1 MLRSLIAL
9 LSLFAFAGA
18 LPAQQTTGSIR
29 GQVAD
34 DSGAVIPGAKITA
47 VGPGG
52 VQKTAVAGDDGTY
65 ALTGLT
71 PGAWSVTAASPGLKQ
86 IAPVKVNVSA
96 GTSQSA
102 TLTLTVVLENQEVT
116 VKENTGPEVS
126 VSPENNAGSIEL
138 KGTDL
143 QALSDD
149 PDELA
154 DDLQALAGPSA
165 GPDGGQIFIDGFTGG
180 QLPPKDSIREIRIN
194 QNPFSSEYDK
204 LGYGRIEIFTK
215 PGTDQWHGQGFLN
228 ASDIAFDARN
238 PYSATEPSFQSQ
250 QFGGNV
256 SGSLSKKT
264 SFFLDVQRRNID
276 DAAVVNAIVL
286 SPSLTPTPFNQT
298 LPTPQRRTEISPRI
312 DYQLSPN
319 NTLMFRYSY
328 ERNDAQNSG
337 VNGFSLPSQAFSNL
351 NTENRVQVTD
361 TIVLNPKTI
370 NETRFQ
376 YLHDQIGENVTNN
389 TPTLNVVGAFTS
401 GGSPVGASSDLQNH
415 WELQNYTSYVSGTH
429 TIKFG
434 GRMRSLTDDNISR
447 NGYNGTFTFSSIG
460 RYQQTLLLEQ
470 QGLSAEA
477 IQQAGF
483 GPSQFTMN
491 AGIPQSSVFY
501 IDAGLFVQDDWRL
514 RPNLTLSMGLRYEIQ
529 NNIGDTH
536 DWAPRFGFAWAP
548 GQSKGGGRPKT
559 VIRGGFGI
567 FYTRFDESY
576 TLQAER
582 YNGIAQQQYIVNY
595 PTFFP
600 NIPPISQLPLVNNQ
614 NIDTVAN
621 NLQSPYI
628 MQSAITVERQ
638 LPLNTTLSATF
649 TDSHGLHLL
658 RSRDIN
664 APLPG
669 TFVPGVADSGVY
681 PFGGYGQINQFESAG
696 LLNQEQIMVN
706 FNSRINSNV
715 FLFGG
720 YSYNNANSNT
730 DGAGTFPNNT
740 YNLQSEYG
748 PAGIDIHHRV
758 FFGGSVNT
766 KWNVRF
772 SPFIIYHSSQPFD
785 IILGRDLYG
794 DGYLN
799 TARPAFAGTQTG
811 PNIVDTPY
819 GAFNLAPGPNDQIIP
834 RNYGNGPAYF
844 TLNMRLSKTFGFG
857 GERATG
863 GSGGG
868 GGGGGGGGHDHGG
881 GPMGGG
887 MRGMFGDVATGRK
900 YNVTVGVQ
908 ARNLLNSVNPGQP
921 VAILTSPVFGQSISS
936 AGGFGAT
943 NAINRRIEF
952 QIRFLF

>member
-9 LSLFAFAGA
+9 LFLFAFAAGA
-18 LPAQQTTGSIR
+18 RAQQTMGTIR

-34 DSGAVIPGAKITA
+34 DSGAVIPGARITA

-52 VQKTAVAGDDGTY
+52 VQKAAVSGDDGTY
-65 ALTGLT
+65 TLTGLT

-86 IAPVKVNVSA
+86 ILPVKVNVSA
-96 GTSQSA
+96 GASQSA
-102 TLTLTVVLENQEVT
+102 TLTLSVVLENQEVT
-116 VKENTGPEVS
+116 VKETTGPEVS
-126 VSPENNAGSIEL
+126 VSPENNAGSIQL

-194 QNPFSSEYDK
+194 QNPFSSEFDK

-215 PGTDQWHGQGFLN
+215 PGTDKWHGQGFLN

-238 PYSATEPSFQSQ
+238 PYSTTEPSFQSQ

-256 SGSLSKKT
+256 AGSLNKKT
-264 SFFLDVQRRNID
+264 SLFLDVQQRNID
-276 DAAVVNAIVL
+276 DAAIVNAIVL

-298 LPTPQRRTEISPRI
+298 LATPQRRTEVSPRI
-312 DYQLSPN
+312 DYQLTPD

-328 ERNDAQNSG
+328 ERNDLQNMG
-337 VNGFSLPSQAFSNL
+337 VNGFSLPSQAFSTL

-376 YLHDQIGENVTNN
+376 YLHDQIGQNVTNN
-389 TPTLNVVGAFTS
+389 SPTLNVVGAFTS
-401 GGSPVGASSDLQNH
+401 GGSPIGASSDLQNH
-415 WELQNYTSYVSGTH
+415 WEMQNYTSYVSGTH

-434 GRMRSLTDDNISR
+434 GRIRSLTDDNISR

-460 RYQQTLLLEQ
+460 RYQQTLLLQQ
-470 QGLSAEA
+470 QGLSPEA

-483 GPSQFTMN
+483 GPSQFTLN
-491 AGIPQSSVFY
+491 AGTPQSSVFY
-501 IDAGLFVQDDWRL
+501 IDAGLFFQDDWRL
-514 RPNLTLSMGLRYEIQ
+514 RPNLTLSLGMRYEIQ
-529 NNIGDTH
+529 NNIGDTS

-548 GQSKGGGRPKT
+548 GQGKGGGRPKT

-567 FYTRFDESY
+567 FYTRFDEMY
-576 TLQAER
+576 TLQSER

-595 PTFFP
+595 PTFYP
-600 NIPPISQLPLVNNQ
+600 NVPPISQLPLVNNQ

-621 NLQSPYI
+621 NLRSPYI
-628 MQSAITVERQ
+628 LQSAITVERQ

-669 TFVPGVADSGVY
+669 TYVSGVSDSGLY
-681 PFGGYGQINQFESAG
+681 PFAGYGQINQFESAG

-706 FNSRINSNV
+706 FNSRINSNM

-720 YSYNNANSNT
+720 YSYNNASSNT
-730 DGAGTFPNNT
+730 DGATTFPNNS

-748 PAGIDIHHRV
+748 PAAIDVHHRV

-772 SPFIIYHSSQPFD
+772 SPFIIYRSNQPFD
-785 IILGRDLYG
+785 IVLGRDLYG

-799 TARPAFAGTQTG
+799 TARPAFANGQTG

-819 GAFNLAPGPNDQIIP
+819 GAFNIAPGPNDQIIP
-834 RNYGNGPAYF
+834 RNYGNGPGYF
-844 TLNMRLSKTFGFG
+844 TLNLRLSKTFGFG
-857 GERATG
+857 GERAAG
-863 GSGGG
+863 GSG

-887 MRGMFGDVATGRK
+887 MRGMFGEVATGRK

-908 ARNLLNSVNPGQP
+908 GRNLLNSVNPGTP
-921 VAILTSPVFGQSISS
+921 VAILTSPVFGESISS

>member
-1 MLRSLIAL
+1 MFRSLIAFL
-9 LSLFAFAGA
+9 TLFAFAGA
-18 LPAQQTTGSIR
+18 ASAQQTLGSIR

-52 VQKTAVAGDDGTY
+52 AQKSSVAGDDGTY
-65 ALTGLT
+65 SITGLT
-71 PGAWSVTAASPGLKQ
+71 PGGWTVTAASPGLKQ
-86 IAPVKVNVSA
+86 IQPVKVTVSA
-96 GTSQSA
+96 GTSQNAKLMLS
-102 TLTLTVVLENQEVT
+102 VVLENQEVT
-116 VKENTGPEVS
+116 VKETTGPEVS
-126 VSPENNAGSIEL
+126 VSPENNAGSIQL

-194 QNPFSSEYDK
+194 QNPFSSEFDK

-238 PYSATEPSFQSQ
+238 PYSTTEPSFQSQ

-256 SGSLSKKT
+256 SGSLNKKT
-264 SFFLDVQRRNID
+264 SLFLDVERRNID

-286 SPSLTPTPFNQT
+286 SPSLTPTPINQT

-312 DYQLSPN
+312 DYQLSPD

-328 ERNDAQNSG
+328 ERNDLQNVG
-337 VNGFSLPSQAFSNL
+337 VNGFSLPSQAYSKL

-376 YLHDQIGENVTNN
+376 YLHDQTGENVTNDS
-389 TPTLNVVGAFTS
+389 PTLNVVGAFTS
-401 GGSPVGASSDLQNH
+401 GGSPVGASSFVQNH
-415 WELQNYTSYVSGTH
+415 WELQNYTSYISGTH

-434 GRMRSLTDDNISR
+434 GRIRSLTDDSISR
-447 NGYNGTFTFSSIG
+447 NGYNGTFTFSSLG

-483 GPSQFTMN
+483 GPSQYTLN
-491 AGIPQSSVFY
+491 AGIPQSNVFY
-501 IDAGLFVQDDWRL
+501 IDAEFFLQDDWRV
-514 RPNLTLSMGLRYEIQ
+514 RPNLTLSLGMRYEIQ
-529 NNIGDTH
+529 NNIGDTT

-548 GQSKGGGRPKT
+548 GQGKAGGRPKT

-582 YNGIAQQQYIVNY
+582 YNGITQQQYIVNY
-595 PTFFP
+595 PTFYP
-600 NIPPISQLPLVNNQ
+600 NVPPIGQLPLVNNQ

-638 LPLNTTLSATF
+638 LPLNTTVAATF

-664 APLPG
+664 APIPG
-669 TFVPGVADSGVY
+669 SYVAGVADSGVY
-681 PFGGYGQINQFESAG
+681 PYGGYGQINQFESAG
-696 LLNQEQIMVN
+696 LLNQEQFMVN
-706 FNSRINSNV
+706 FNSRINSNI
-715 FLFGG
+715 FLFGN
-720 YSYNNANSNT
+720 YAYNNAYSNT

-748 PAGIDIHHRV
+748 PAAIDIHSRV

-772 SPFIIYHSSQPFD
+772 SPFIIYRSNQPFD

-799 TARPAFAGTQTG
+799 TARPAFANGQTG

-819 GAFNLAPGPNDQIIP
+819 GAFNIAPGPGDQIIP
-834 RNYGNGPAYF
+834 RNYGNGPGYF
-844 TLNMRLSKTFGFG
+844 SVNLRLSKTFGFG
-857 GERATG
+857 GERTAG
-863 GSGGG
+863 GNV

-881 GPMGGG
+881 GPGGG
-887 MRGMFGDVATGRK
+887 MRGMFGDTPTGQK

-908 ARNLLNSVNPGQP
+908 ARNLLNNVNPGPP

-952 QIRFLF
+952 QIRFSF